1 MDPFD
6 DLYARVIVEHA
17 LAVRSGQTVL
27 IEAGEAA
34 ESLAARRPPPRP
46 RGGRHRACS

>member
-17 LAVRSGQTVL
+17 LAVKAGQSVL
-27 IEAGEAA
+27 IEGGELA
-34 ESLAARRPPPRP
+34 EPLL
-46 RGGRHRACS
+46 RAV